1 HRRAWSFVRSQNVFE
16 LRPIDQSVIKMRI
29 GAGGVSKNILDS
41 GRNELLGEGRSA
53 ISLEELDAF
62 RADPAGLLSFDV
74 WCQRLQN
81 RFGRG
86 QRNPGGRE
94 PFKKSAPR
102 NRFGQILCN
111 QLSHFASSICLQ
123 PSQPEVRRLSPG
135 IQPSYDV

>member
-1 HRRAWSFVRSQNVFE
+1 
-16 LRPIDQSVIKMRI
+16 MRI

-62 RADPAGLLSFDV
+62 RANPAGLLSFDV

-86 QRNPGGRE
+86 Q
-94 PFKKSAPR
+94 
-102 NRFGQILCN
+102 
-111 QLSHFASSICLQ
+111 
-123 PSQPEVRRLSPG
+123 
-135 IQPSYDV
+135 